1 MPVPKRIDDKRDKSM
16 PDQIVGRDL
25 RKAARPGLARLSAVV
40 STLSGP
46 EVSFP
51 SPCRMG
57 PRARSVA
64 T

>member
-1 MPVPKRIDDKRDKSM
+1 MPVPKRIDDKRDESM

-51 SPCRMG
+51 CRMG